1 MFPYI
6 WNGMSEVRGLFCLQ
20 FVVKGALCSLEKES
34 ETQNCNIY
42 NITEVKKIQTQKY
55 LCITFYN

>member
-1 MFPYI
+1 
-6 WNGMSEVRGLFCLQ
+6 MSEVRGLFCLQ